1 MTTSWLFGARVVR
14 QTRRRASVS
23 CDEEVLDSFGAG
35 FVLDS
40 CSQAGFSPACAISGF
55 FPGLTAVD
63 RYGLGIALDDI
74 VRYETSVED
83 VGAVI
88 VALAPFMLKCSGGER

>member
-35 FVLDS
+35 FVLEFVHKLASRQPVQFLDFFRAS
-40 CSQAGFSPACAISGF
+40 LLSIGMAWELHSMTSPDTRPASK
-55 FPGLTAVD
+55 
-63 RYGLGIALDDI
+63 
-74 VRYETSVED
+74 TSE
-83 VGAVI
+83 
-88 VALAPFMLKCSGGER
+88 P